1 MGAVGQLFA
10 LIDRFE
16 TSEMV
21 ATSCEIVAEVA
32 QNDEE
37 NQALLAT
44 EANIVKLMALAE
56 SYAEEKVFM
65 SGWLGEVE
73 TITCRYTIQKV
84 SEWAFR
90 QSGNS
95 QLESPHEPCFILYL
109 YIYIIII
116 CILYENNLF

>member
-65 SGWLGEVE
+65 SGWLGEVG

-84 SEWAFR
+84 SE
-90 QSGNS
+90 
-95 QLESPHEPCFILYL
+95 
-109 YIYIIII
+109 
-116 CILYENNLF
+116 